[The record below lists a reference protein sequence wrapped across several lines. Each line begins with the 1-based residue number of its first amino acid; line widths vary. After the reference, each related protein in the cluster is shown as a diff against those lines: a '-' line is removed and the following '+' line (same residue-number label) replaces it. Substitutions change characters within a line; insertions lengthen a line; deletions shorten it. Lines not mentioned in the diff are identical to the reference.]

1 MNVGAMKKKPMY
13 SVARTLLGAQS
24 TAYDVDYTDEKY
36 FTTRTWYEHAGMF
49 AAGGAAGVGTE
60 RYFTGKGSLMLSSH
74 ARIGIGAGIYAAEWS
89 VTSLIK
95 QRAYG
100 RYNGYPQ
107 GGFYTGRSQQA
118 KGLLLRYKWWDAS
131 RNILPGQ

>member
-1 MNVGAMKKKPMY
+1 MNFGGMKKKQTH
-13 SVARTLLGAQS
+13 SVARATLGAQAS
-24 TAYDVDYTDEKY
+24 TYDFAYTDEKY
-36 FTTRTWYEHAGMF
+36 FTNRTFYAHAGMF

-131 RNILPGQ
+131 RNILLGP